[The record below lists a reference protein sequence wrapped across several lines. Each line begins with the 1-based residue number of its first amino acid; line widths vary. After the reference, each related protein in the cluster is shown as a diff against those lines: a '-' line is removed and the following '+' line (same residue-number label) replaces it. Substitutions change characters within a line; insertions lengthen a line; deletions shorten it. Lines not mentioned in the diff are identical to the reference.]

1 MHRFGIIMPPE
12 RRAALTAGALF
23 IIASV
28 AALLAGAVEH
38 PVLTGTDYL
47 LKIAGNPGQVAAG
60 GLLELI
66 EAGTSVGI
74 AISLYPVLSKRSEGL
89 ALGAVALRTVE
100 AAMYA
105 VSGVITLSLLYLVRQ
120 HAPATA
126 LSDAGM
132 RVIGDAL
139 IGVHQSATLVGAY
152 AYIAGALMYYSV
164 FYRFRLVPR
173 WLTGWGIAAEFPL
186 LTACLLATFGH
197 TPVTS
202 YTLLILPIAIQEYVL
217 AAWLIF
223 KGFTPSAT
231 QPGTLTRQVQAG
243 TPHATQ

>member
-1 MHRFGIIMPPE
+1 MMSPD

-28 AALLAGAVEH
+28 AALVASAVEH

-47 LKIAGNPGQVAAG
+47 AKIAENAGRVSAG
-60 GLLELI
+60 GLLEFI

-74 AISLYPVLSKRSEGL
+74 AVALYPVLRQRSEGL
-89 ALGAVALRTVE
+89 ALGAVALRTLE

-105 VSGVITLSLLYLVRQ
+105 VSGVITLSLLYLARQ

-126 LSDAGM
+126 LSDAGIQP
-132 RVIGDAL
+132 IGDAL
-139 IGVHQSATLVGAY
+139 TGVRQGATLAGAY

-164 FYRFRLVPR
+164 FYRYRLVPR
-173 WLTGWGIAAEFPL
+173 WLTGWGIAAEFSL
-186 LTACLLATFGH
+186 LTACLLATFGR

-202 YTLLILPIAIQEYVL
+202 YTLLILPIAIQEYVV
-217 AAWLIF
+217 AAWLIL
-223 KGFTPSAT
+223 KGFAPSAPR
-231 QPGTLTRQVQAG
+231 PGTPTGQVPAG
-243 TPHATQ
+243 NPHAVQ

>member
-1 MHRFGIIMPPE
+1 
-12 RRAALTAGALF
+12 
-23 IIASV
+23 
-28 AALLAGAVEH
+28 
-38 PVLTGTDYL
+38 
-47 LKIAGNPGQVAAG
+47 
-60 GLLELI
+60 
-66 EAGTSVGI
+66 
-74 AISLYPVLSKRSEGL
+74 
-89 ALGAVALRTVE
+89 
-100 AAMYA
+100 MYA
-105 VSGVITLSLLYLVRQ
+105 VSGVITLSLLYLARQ

-132 RVIGDAL
+132 RAIGDAL
-139 IGVHQSATLVGAY
+139 IGVHQSANLAGAY

-173 WLTGWGIAAEFPL
+173 WLTGWGIAAELPL

-243 TPHATQ
+243 SPHATQ